1 MRRIILCCS
10 LTRPALSAI
19 MPICRAS
26 RFLLHVPIYMR
37 YHNKS
42 AVYPKQN
49 ISPFPALPLDIYRN
63 MLLNTVCIFRE
74 VYLKQ
79 SCFRRTGVNV
89 RHNYR
94 KGNDKIFQDDV
105 L

>member
-1 MRRIILCCS
+1 MRRIILRCS

-26 RFLLHVPIYMR
+26 RFLLHVPIYMQ

-63 MLLNTVCIFRE
+63 MLLNTVCI
-74 VYLKQ
+74 
-79 SCFRRTGVNV
+79 RRTGVNV
-89 RHNYR
+89 RHNYS
-94 KGNDKIFQDDV
+94 KENDKIFQDNV